1 LRHSAGY
8 IGQIMSSDPINRDG
22 LTHRFWEKKPMA
34 KLSKRE
40 WEALCDGCGKCC
52 LNKIEDEE
60 TGRVY
65 LTRVAC
71 RLFDDSTCKCGQYKI
86 RHQFVPECIV
96 LRPDNIDEHAYWMP
110 RTCAYRL
117 VWQGKPLPNWHPLV
131 SGDPE
136 TVHDAGVS
144 MRGRTVAEF
153 EVDEDDWEDHLIEE
167 PR

>member
-1 LRHSAGY
+1 
-8 IGQIMSSDPINRDG
+8 MTDDPIKREG
-22 LTHRFWEKKPMA
+22 LAPRFWEKKPINA
-34 KLSKRE
+34 LSDAE

-52 LNKIEDEE
+52 LNKIEDED

-71 RLFDDSTCKCGQYKI
+71 RLFDDSTCRCGQYEI

-96 LRPDNIDEHAYWMP
+96 LRPDNIDQHAYWMP

-117 VWQGKPLPNWHPLV
+117 LWQGKPLPAWHPLL

-144 MRGRTVAEF
+144 MRHLTVPEF
-153 EVDEDDWEDHLIEE
+153 EVSEDDWEDHLIEE